1 MNEKEWDVS
10 VIIPCYNAEAY
21 IEKTID
27 SLYAQTYK
35 NFEVVFIN
43 DGSTDGTITFLQK
56 CHEKW
61 PERTQIITVE
71 NGGPSRARNLGLD
84 KATGKYIIFL
94 DSDDYVANDYIE
106 TLYFAAEK
114 NNSEMVL
121 SGQKKVD
128 EDGNVIAS
136 IDYPVDQAPNCVSR
150 RLNMAGK
157 LYKKIFLNQHNIRFS
172 LGKLYEDNVFN
183 FLAMFLCENI
193 VILPYNGYCQ
203 VIHPG
208 SRMTRTIQSED
219 IPYEELEGA
228 ISYITAHKEL
238 ISEPDVF
245 EFTVLSFFTYFI
257 FMANRKQMY
266 ALEKRSTR
274 KSSPAVLKEL
284 CKYTLRVI
292 PQYFPKYY
300 KNPYVGIFKCRYLSM
315 SQRGGVWFFV
325 KLMRVRL
332 LWPFVRMYYLF

>member
-1 MNEKEWDVS
+1 MNGKEWDVS

-27 SLYAQTYK
+27 SLYAQTYQ

-56 CHEKW
+56 YYEKW
-61 PERTQIITVE
+61 SDRTQIITVE

-106 TLYFAAEK
+106 ILYSAAEE
-114 NNSEMVL
+114 NGSEMVL

-136 IDYPVDQAPNCVSR
+136 IDYPVDQIPDYALR
-150 RLNMAGK
+150 RLNMSGK
-157 LYKKIFLNQHNIRFS
+157 LYKKTFLDQHNIRFS
-172 LGKLYEDNVFN
+172 VGKLYEDNVFN
-183 FLAMFLCENI
+183 FYAMFLSKNMI
-193 VILPYNGYCQ
+193 VLPYNGYYQ
-203 VIHPG
+203 VIHQG

-219 IPYEELEGA
+219 IPYEDLERS
-228 ISYITAHKEL
+228 IFYVMTHKEL
-238 ISEPDVF
+238 ISELDVF

-257 FMANRKQMY
+257 FVANRKQMY
-266 ALEKRSTR
+266 ALEKRSIR
-274 KSSPAVLKEL
+274 KSSPTVLKEL
-284 CKYTLRVI
+284 CKYTSRVI

-300 KNPYVGIFKCRYLSM
+300 RNPYVGIFQCRYLSM

-325 KLMRVRL
+325 KLMRTHL
-332 LWPFVRMYYLF
+332 LWPFVKIFYLF